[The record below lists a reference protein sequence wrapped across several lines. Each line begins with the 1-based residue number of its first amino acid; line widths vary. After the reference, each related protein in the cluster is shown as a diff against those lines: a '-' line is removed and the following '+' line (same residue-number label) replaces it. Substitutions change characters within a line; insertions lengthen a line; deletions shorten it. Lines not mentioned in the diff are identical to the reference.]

1 MSMLLCDFHIH
12 TTWSD
17 GSVDL
22 PEVVDIYGQAGFD
35 VIAITDHVYNSDS
48 TIGTWADRL
57 NKTIAEEN
65 FPRYMETLERETE
78 RAMARYGMLLIPGVE
93 ITKNYL
99 SEEQSAHVLLLDLRR
114 YVSADL
120 GWEEIFR
127 EARGQDAL
135 VVACHPHRT
144 DHEIHDTLY
153 FWNHRQKFASY
164 FDAWEVANRTDL
176 FSVVSLSNYPILA
189 NSDFHKAQHLYSW
202 KTLLPCMKN
211 VEAVK
216 ECIRDNRGVAIT
228 MFRNGTAR
236 E

>member
-1 MSMLLCDFHIH
+1 MLLCDFHIH

-35 VIAITDHVYNSDS
+35 VISITDHVYNSDS
-48 TIGTWADRL
+48 TIGSWAERL

-65 FPRYMETLERETE
+65 FPNYMEALEQEAE
-78 RAMARYGMLLIPGVE
+78 RAMTRYGMLLIPGVE

-99 SEEQSAHVLLLDLRR
+99 SEEESAHVLLMDLRR

-135 VVACHPHRT
+135 VVACHPHHT
-144 DHEIHDTLY
+144 DHEIHDTFY
-153 FWNHRQKFASY
+153 
-164 FDAWEVANRTDL
+164 AWEVANRTDL

-189 NSDFHKAQHLYSW
+189 NGDFHKANHLYSW
-202 KTLLPCMKN
+202 KTLLPCLKT

-236 E
+236 